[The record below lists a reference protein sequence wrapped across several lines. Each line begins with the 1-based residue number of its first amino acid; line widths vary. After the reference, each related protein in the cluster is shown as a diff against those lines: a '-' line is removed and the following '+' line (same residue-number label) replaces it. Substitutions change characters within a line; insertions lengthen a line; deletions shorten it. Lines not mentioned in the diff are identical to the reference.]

1 MLGLGWGDY
10 REVKILRHLGSS
22 PLHRRVSK
30 RIIHF
35 WTKETPAWLWLRCE
49 QVWVVIVCTV
59 TSEQKGNLKMID
71 SGDLGGKILC
81 WFHCLPTVLGN
92 SIAEVV
98 SDFNSWIFFFLPYF
112 FPNDCHWQARMV
124 PQACCPEVFFFPK
137 MGAFNNSLNYWETSI
152 LQTSYNIW
160 NAVVLSG
167 ETLAELLKSVCL
179 TKYWV
184 LTVTHAVVIGMQDCK
199 LSSWEIIFSNVA
211 IFEPDL
217 KAVQWTISSTGQSYS
232 IAY

>member
-10 REVKILRHLGSS
+10 KEVKILRHLGSS

-35 WTKETPAWLWLRCE
+35 CTKETPAWLWLRCE

-112 FPNDCHWQARMV
+112 FQMIATDKLGWCHRHVV
-124 PQACCPEVFFFPK
+124 PRYSFFLRWVHLIIAWIIEKLQYFKQVVTSEMQLFFP
-137 MGAFNNSLNYWETSI
+137 GR
-152 LQTSYNIW
+152 
-160 NAVVLSG
+160 
-167 ETLAELLKSVCL
+167 
-179 TKYWV
+179 
-184 LTVTHAVVIGMQDCK
+184 H
-199 LSSWEIIFSNVA
+199 
-211 IFEPDL
+211 
-217 KAVQWTISSTGQSYS
+217 
-232 IAY
+232 